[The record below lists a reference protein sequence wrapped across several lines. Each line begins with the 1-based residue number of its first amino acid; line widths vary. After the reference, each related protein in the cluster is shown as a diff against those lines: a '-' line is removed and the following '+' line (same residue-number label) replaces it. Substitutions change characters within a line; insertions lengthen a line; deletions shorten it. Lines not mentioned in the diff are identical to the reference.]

1 MHPCV
6 SCAVPDATDIVYTA
20 RRMVLDVEHAEA
32 LAQRITGVAVSLY
45 DPQDEQRRHLALRVE
60 QVAEAFLGLLEDP
73 LLSLGEQLQ
82 GVDLWN
88 GPLEAIRSA
97 GEGLLELGETM
108 VRQAERLEE
117 VAEETRGIRPNLR
130 DPLRAMSEVSSELKG
145 HGVSLSAIGERLRTL
160 EVTEASS
167 LRERLGAR
175 KPSGPGEPPDRAGP
189 GQRSARGT

>member
-6 SCAVPDATDIVYTA
+6 CPSVPDATDLVYTA

-60 QVAEAFLGLLEDP
+60 EVAEGFLGLLEDP
-73 LLSLGEQLQ
+73 LLALGEQLQ
-82 GVDLWN
+82 GTALWS
-88 GPLEAIRSA
+88 GPLEAIRRT

-117 VAEETRGIRPNLR
+117 VAEEVRGVRPNLR
-130 DPLRAMSEVSSELKG
+130 DPVRALSEVSSELKG

-160 EVTEASS
+160 EAAEAAGLQAGLRSGSS
-167 LRERLGAR
+167 TAR
-175 KPSGPGEPPDRAGP
+175 PTPRDAGDP
-189 GQRSARGT
+189 GQRPSSGT

>member
-1 MHPCV
+1 MHPCA
-6 SCAVPDATDIVYTA
+6 CPGVPDATDLVYTA

-32 LAQRITGVAVSLY
+32 LAQRITSVAVSLY

-60 QVAEAFLGLLEDP
+60 QVAEAFLGLLEEP

-82 GVDLWN
+82 GTTLWN
-88 GPLEAIRSA
+88 GPLESVHSA

-117 VAEETRGIRPNLR
+117 VGEETRGLRPNLK
-130 DPLRAMSEVSSELKG
+130 DALRALTEVSSELKG

-160 EVTEASS
+160 EASEATH
-167 LRERLGAR
+167 LREALETPRPAEPG
-175 KPSGPGEPPDRAGP
+175 KPP
-189 GQRSARGT
+189 ARGGPSQRPSSGT